1 MKILNALTMSVWL
14 RSPEE
19 GRVKRLSFDRVAKAK
34 RVAPTSNV
42 EGEEIVLTVWKH
54 REKLHE

>member
-1 MKILNALTMSVWL
+1 MKILNALAMSVWL
-14 RSPEE
+14 RNPEE
-19 GRVKRLSFDRVAKAK
+19 GWVKRLSFDRVAKAK

>member
-14 RSPEE
+14 RNPEE